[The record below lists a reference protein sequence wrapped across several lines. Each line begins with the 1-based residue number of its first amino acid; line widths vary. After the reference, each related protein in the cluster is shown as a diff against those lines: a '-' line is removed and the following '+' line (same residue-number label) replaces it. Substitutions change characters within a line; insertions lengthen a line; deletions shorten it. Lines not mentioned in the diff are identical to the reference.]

1 MYKVTKTVNGVK
13 TIDIDLDNDKA
24 TNLFNYL
31 KDDVNFFFRNNYDSF
46 DTMSEYKNMYRN
58 EEWGWDYEKY
68 IVYNGDCRV
77 DLLLTNLSTSSEQ

>member
-1 MYKVTKTVNGVK
+1 MCKVTKTVNGVK
-13 TIDIDLDNDKA
+13 TIDIDLDVDKA
-24 TNLFNYL
+24 INLFNYL
-31 KDDVNFFFRNNYDSF
+31 KDDVNFFFRNNYNSF

-58 EEWGWDYEKY
+58 KERGWDYEKY

>member
-31 KDDVNFFFRNNYDSF
+31 KDDVNLFFRNNYDSF
-46 DTMSEYKNMYRN
+46 EIISEYKNMYRN

-68 IVYNGDCRV
+68 IVYNVDCRV
-77 DLLLTNLSTSSEQ
+77 ELLLTNLSTPSEQ